1 MGQTHMIATEIHDLE
16 KITRPMIEVIPRTV
30 FGSERHEMIGEI
42 LESQSEDVRLKLKEI
57 LDHYVRKMKEL
68 EASDIDMGGSGC
80 GGRIWYRIYGDK
92 KPLENCPV
100 YDVMSTDFLLHNV
113 LSPKQRAYMLDKKNL
128 DFSYTLESDSGTKTR
143 HRADM
148 YFDLDHLGLNMRRIE
163 TKIFPFRT
171 YNFHPDVA
179 KALSLRYLKYGLT
192 LVTGITGSGKSATLD
207 AIIDANN
214 RSVDAHVVIVA
225 SPVEMVHEP
234 RRCIVRHREV
244 GKDVRSFKQGAIEA
258 LRQDPDIIMLGEL
271 RDAETITTA
280 LEITDSGHKV
290 FSTLH
295 TASAV
300 ETIDRIIG
308 EVPELEQDRVKTR
321 LADVLTCVI
330 SQKLVPSL
338 DGKRILAKEVML
350 TTPSVRAA
358 IKSNNTSEIYQMM
371 QEGSAYGMHTLEQD
385 LKKHY
390 EEGRISLEEA
400 INYSNNKK
408 RIKELLT

>member
-1 MGQTHMIATEIHDLE
+1 MYMIATQIHDLE
-16 KITRPMIEVIPRTV
+16 ELTRPMIEVIPRTV
-30 FGSERHEMIGEI
+30 FGAERHEMIGEI
-42 LESQSEDVRLKLKEI
+42 LESQSDDLRLRLREI
-57 LDHYVRKMKEL
+57 LDFYLHKMKEL
-68 EASDIDMGGSGC
+68 EASDIDMGGHGC
-80 GGRIWYRIYGDK
+80 GGHIWYRIYGDK
-92 KPLENCPV
+92 KPMDGGPE
-100 YDVMSTDFLLHNV
+100 YDILATDFLLHNV
-113 LSPKQRAYMLDKKNL
+113 LSPRQREFLLDKKNL
-128 DFSYTLESDSGTKTR
+128 DFSYVLDDNGTKQR
-143 HRADM
+143 FRADM
-148 YFDLDHLGLNMRRIE
+148 YMDLEHLGLNMRRIE

-171 YNFHPDVA
+171 YNFHPEIA

-214 RSVDAHVVIVA
+214 RSVDAHIVIVA

-234 RRCIVRHREV
+234 RRCIIRHREV
-244 GKDVRSFKQGAIEA
+244 GRDVRSFKQGAIEA

-308 EVPELEQDRVKTR
+308 EVPEIEQDRVKTR

-338 DGKRILAKEVML
+338 DGKRVLAKEVLL
-350 TTPSVRAA
+350 TTPSVKAA
-358 IKSNNTSEIYQMM
+358 IKNDNTSEIYQMM

-408 RIKELLT
+408 RIKELLN